1 MRVPGSTN
9 YAIANVGPVS
19 TSELDRLRTEN
30 TELRRRLELVDAELV
45 ELRDDA
51 LARRA
56 EVREL
61 AESLPTAVS
70 RRAMVVQMTKDAVA
84 HPDKTGLATRAIRKL
99 GRAPRRLAHAVGLGP
114 KALPPGPPVAESAVA
129 PAEPE

>member
-1 MRVPGSTN
+1 M
-9 YAIANVGPVS
+9 S
-19 TSELDRLRTEN
+19 TSELDRLRTET
-30 TELRRRLELVDAELV
+30 TELRRRLELVDAERV